1 MNQHLFFKSVRA
13 SLFGGKLLQSQVDG
27 MIAIANEFYKKGH
40 TDARWL
46 AYILATAYHETDK
59 TFKGIEE
66 YGRGKGKEYGKPHP
80 ETGKV
85 YYGRGLVQLTWYEN
99 YEKMSV
105 FLGVDLVNHPEL
117 ALDVNIAA
125 QIIIE
130 GMTTGESYRGD
141 FTNRHLAEYFND
153 EVTDPVEARRIIN
166 GKDKAKLIA
175 GYYDLF
181 LQALQ

>member
-27 MIAIANEFYKKGH
+27 MIAIINEFYKNGH
-40 TDARWL
+40 KDARWL
-46 AYILATAYHETDK
+46 AYILATCYHETDK
-59 TFKGIEE
+59 KMQPV
-66 YGRGKGKEYGKPHP
+66 KEYGGEEYLKKKKYYPWYGRDLTHTTWQENYQKVKDATGVDVIGNP
-80 ETGKV
+80 ELIAQMPLAAEVAVLFMVNGWYTGK
-85 YYGRGLVQLTWYEN
+85 GLP
-99 YEKMSV
+99 
-105 FLGVDLVNHPEL
+105 D
-117 ALDVNIAA
+117 
-125 QIIIE
+125 
-130 GMTTGESYRGD
+130 
-141 FTNRHLAEYFND
+141 YFND